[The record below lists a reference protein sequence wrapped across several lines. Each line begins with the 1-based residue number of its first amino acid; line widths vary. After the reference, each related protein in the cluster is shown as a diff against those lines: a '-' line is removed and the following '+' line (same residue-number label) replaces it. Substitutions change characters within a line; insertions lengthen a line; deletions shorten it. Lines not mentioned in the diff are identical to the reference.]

1 LFGVVF
7 NWFLVEIRHNRC
19 MRDEEKGGH
28 GRFFKPGVLLL
39 LLLSSV
45 VGGWQMLRLAQ
56 ANFDGNSPP
65 PWGVVLVAAVGLF
78 VLLLARNGRY
88 PATPLLQREW
98 PWGRYGRTAMLLGA
112 FGLTAVLL
120 MLLVRWPDDRSF
132 QLPVLLWLAAIG
144 LFLGGVGGW
153 PVVEWQAWQQI
164 NGRVIWLVSGLG
176 LLALIL
182 RVWRLDTIPFALTG
196 DEASQGLEA
205 VRVLSGSLRNPFSTG
220 WLGVPTMSFFFNSPT
235 IQLLGRTAAAL
246 RLPWALVGSAT
257 VVFAFLLVRRLKGLP
272 MAVLT
277 AVLLAVYHYHIHFS
291 RLGSNQIAD
300 PFFLTV
306 ALWLLFVGL
315 DEKRPF
321 AWALS
326 GVVTGLAF
334 YFYAGARLTPV
345 VITAVLAYLSIRQPR
360 IFWQEN
366 GRGLA
371 AWAGAFLVT
380 AAPMLQY
387 AVRFPNDFNARLN
400 QVGIFQSGWI
410 YKAMEVRQES
420 MAAVLFDQ
428 FQRAFFAFNFYPDRT
443 VWYGLPQPLLDPFFG
458 AIFLIGLG
466 YGTVRLL
473 GKKADVRLAAM
484 AAWWWGGLLAGGML
498 TESPPSSQ
506 RLITLAVP
514 TVFFVALAWSE
525 IAAFVRH
532 VVLPR
537 WERPLLVLGVL
548 AFSGISLHTYFI
560 DFVPQRL
567 SGGQNAEMATTIAPM
582 LNELKDNHRIVFVG
596 APWMY
601 WDFATLPYLVP
612 DADAVDAREMLTT
625 ETAAAMA
632 PDDKG
637 VLFVVL
643 PQREAELAAVTAVY
657 PQGRRS
663 FVYSSADRDLLAIL
677 YIVPPGN

>member
-1 LFGVVF
+1 
-7 NWFLVEIRHNRC
+7 
-19 MRDEEKGGH
+19 
-28 GRFFKPGVLLL
+28 
-39 LLLSSV
+39 
-45 VGGWQMLRLAQ
+45 MLRLAQ
-56 ANFDGNSPP
+56 ARFDGNSPP
-65 PWGVVLVAAVGLF
+65 PWGVVVVTAVGLF

-88 PATPLLQREW
+88 LTKPILQQAW
-98 PWGRYGRTAMLLGA
+98 PWGRYGRVVMLLCA
-112 FGLTAVLL
+112 FVLTGVLL
-120 MLLVRWPDDRSF
+120 TLLVRWPDDRAF
-132 QLPVLLWLAAIG
+132 RLPVLLWLAAIG
-144 LFLGGVGGW
+144 LFLGGVGGG
-153 PVVEWQAWQQI
+153 PIIAWRGELQE
-164 NGRVIWLVSGLG
+164 NGRVLWLVFGLG

-182 RVWRLDTIPFALTG
+182 RIWRVGTIPFTLTG

-205 VRVLSGSLRNPFSTG
+205 VRVLSGSLRNPFGTG

-257 VVFAFLLVRRLKGLP
+257 VTFAFLLVRRLKGLP
-272 MAVLT
+272 LAVIT
-277 AVLLAVYHYHIHFS
+277 GVLLAVYHYHIHFS

-315 DEKRPF
+315 DEKRPL

-345 VITAVLAYLSIRQPR
+345 VITAVLAYLFIRWPR
-360 IFWQEN
+360 PFWQEN
-366 GRGLA
+366 GRGVA
-371 AWAGAFLVT
+371 AWAGALVVT

-458 AIFLIGLG
+458 TIFLIGLG
-466 YGTVRLL
+466 YGTLRLL
-473 GKKADVRLAAM
+473 GKKADVRLVAM
-484 AAWWWGGLLAGGML
+484 VVWWWGGLLAGGML

-514 TVFFVALAWSE
+514 TVFFIALAWTE
-525 IAAFVRH
+525 LAAFVRH
-532 VVLPR
+532 TVLPR
-537 WERPLLVLGVL
+537 WEQPLLVAGVL
-548 AFSGISLHTYFI
+548 AFAGISLHTYFI
-560 DFVPQRL
+560 DFVPLRL
-567 SGGQNAEMATTIAPM
+567 SGGQNAEMATTIAPT

-612 DADAVDAREMLTT
+612 DADAVDVKTTLTA
-625 ETAAAMA
+625 ETAASLAA
-632 PDDKG
+632 DDKG
-637 VLFVVL
+637 MLFVVL
-643 PQREAELAAVTAVY
+643 PQREEELATVTGVY
-657 PQGRRS
+657 PQGHRYRI
-663 FVYSSADRDLLAIL
+663 YSPADRDLLVIL
-677 YIVPPGN
+677 YVVPPGN